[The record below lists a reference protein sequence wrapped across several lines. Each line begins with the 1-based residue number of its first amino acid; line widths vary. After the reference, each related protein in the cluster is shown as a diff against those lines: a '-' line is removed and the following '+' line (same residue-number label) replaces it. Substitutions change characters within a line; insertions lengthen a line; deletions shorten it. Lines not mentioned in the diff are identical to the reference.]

1 MLLSHTLFAKI
12 TERASSI
19 KKPFAWVS
27 FCYLSAVLL
36 CAAVYA
42 WSGSSGVPTFVLG
55 AALAPLAIYGMV
67 RAPLIFPFCA
77 YILVLPFDSISSLGS
92 GGTLAKLVGVLT
104 AAALLLRV
112 IRRGLVMKVPAAV
125 VGWSLLLLWMGV
137 STFWALN
144 LSDATYYFQQY
155 ASLIALF
162 VLLSIVAVSRFELN
176 AILASTLVAGVL
188 SAGYDAYLY
197 HSGQSLVAANAG
209 VTRVLIVVGDAQ
221 IDPNALASALVLPTA
236 ISIYWLF
243 NSRYAVLSMAMIPAL
258 AILLLGFSASG
269 SRGGFIQLGLFF
281 FYLIIR
287 SRHRMWLGV
296 LMLTAIATTLA
307 ANPGLPARF
316 ADAEQDGG
324 AGRRDIWNIGIHA
337 LRHYWITG
345 AGVGNFANAFD
356 REYIN
361 VYSHYVLGW
370 HWVAHNVPLQ
380 IATELG
386 VIGLA
391 VFAIAVYFQFRSLR
405 NVEIGDTAGVEL
417 RLVLEGAF
425 LGVMTSGLSISNLNL
440 KYVWLAFSVM
450 MVYRGYLMSGAR
462 LVAPARHPEPGLR
475 PWWQGAPIALERDRV
490 RAVGVGRVKKS

>member
-1 MLLSHTLFAKI
+1 M
-12 TERASSI
+12 
-19 KKPFAWVS
+19 
-27 FCYLSAVLL
+27 CYLSAVIL
-36 CAAVYA
+36 CVAVFSR
-42 WSGSSGVPTFVLG
+42 SGSSGVPTLVLA
-55 AALAPLAIYGMV
+55 AALAPIAIYSMV
-67 RAPLIFPFCA
+67 RAPLLFPFCA
-77 YILVLPFDSISSLGS
+77 YILILPFDSLSSLGS
-92 GGTLAKLVGVLT
+92 GGTLTKLVGMLT
-104 AAALLLRV
+104 AAALFLRV
-112 IRRGLVMKVPAAV
+112 VRRGLTMKIPAAV
-125 VGWSLLLLWMGV
+125 IGWGLLLFWMGI
-137 STFWALN
+137 SIIWALD

-162 VLLSIVAVSRFELN
+162 FLLSVVTVTRLELN
-176 AILASTLVAGVL
+176 AILASTLLAGVV

-236 ISIYWLF
+236 IAIFWLF
-243 NSRYAVLSMAMIPAL
+243 NSSHAVVRVTMIPAL

-269 SRGGFIQLGLFF
+269 SRGGFIQLGVFF
-281 FYLIIR
+281 CYLIVR
-287 SRHRMWLGV
+287 SRHRIWLGV

-316 ADAEQDGG
+316 ADAQQDGG

-337 LRHYWITG
+337 LRHYWFAG

-370 HWVAHNVPLQ
+370 HWVSHNVPLQ

-386 VIGLA
+386 LIGFI
-391 VFAIAVYFQFRSLR
+391 VFAVAVYLQFRALR
-405 NVEIGDTAGVEL
+405 SVAVGDGAGVEL
-417 RLVLEGAF
+417 RIVLEGAF

-440 KYVWLAFSVM
+440 KYVWLAFSVI
-450 MVYRGYLMSGAR
+450 MVYRGFLMSGAGLVEVPAHPRR
-462 LVAPARHPEPGLR
+462 LSSAVVARR
-475 PWWQGAPIALERDRV
+475 QV
-490 RAVGVGRVKKS
+490 